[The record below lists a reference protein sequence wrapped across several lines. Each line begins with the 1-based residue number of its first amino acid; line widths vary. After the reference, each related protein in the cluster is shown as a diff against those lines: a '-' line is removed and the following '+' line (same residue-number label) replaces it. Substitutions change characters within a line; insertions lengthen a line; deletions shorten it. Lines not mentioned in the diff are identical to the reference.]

1 MLDVILKPILIS
13 EHHKRANMSPKEPSQ
28 ASKKKQPAF
37 AKNIE
42 KYMDFSTFL
51 TPRAPLQGHS
61 RRKKDPQKR
70 TKDATPPKNKN
81 SNWNPKN
88 IKI

>member
-28 ASKKKQPAF
+28 ASKKKQPAI

-42 KYMDFSTFL
+42 KYMDFAHF
-51 TPRAPLQGHS
+51 
-61 RRKKDPQKR
+61 
-70 TKDATPPKNKN
+70 
-81 SNWNPKN
+81 
-88 IKI
+88 